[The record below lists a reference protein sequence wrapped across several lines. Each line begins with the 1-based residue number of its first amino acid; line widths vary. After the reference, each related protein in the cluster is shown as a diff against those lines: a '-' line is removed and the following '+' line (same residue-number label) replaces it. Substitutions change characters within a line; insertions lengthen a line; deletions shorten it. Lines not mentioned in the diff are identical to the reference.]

1 MLAQNELW
9 YQTVILLTIN
19 SIFRLLP
26 YQSNAQRLNEDMA
39 ETSADRQIVAAEVSD
54 LLARVSD
61 LSTEEDAAEQQVKAE
76 KLLNAVNKPGSF
88 VFSKM
93 QGMGLQR
100 QLDALGTKFGPTN
113 MAALPPF
120 QSDAELV
127 ACEF

>member
-1 MLAQNELW
+1 
-9 YQTVILLTIN
+9 
-19 SIFRLLP
+19 
-26 YQSNAQRLNEDMA
+26 MA

-61 LSTEEDAAEQQVKAE
+61 LSTEGDATKQQEKA
-76 KLLNAVNKPGSF
+76 KALLNDVNKPGSF

-93 QGMGLQR
+93 QGMGLQA

-127 ACEF
+127 ACKFYLLPSSAKKWCVLFVDYLIHSDLT

>member
-1 MLAQNELW
+1 
-9 YQTVILLTIN
+9 
-19 SIFRLLP
+19 
-26 YQSNAQRLNEDMA
+26 MA

-61 LSTEEDAAEQQVKAE
+61 LSTEEDAAKQQVKAE

-93 QGMGLQR
+93 QGMGLQP

-127 ACEF
+127 ACEFYHRL